1 MDATTVLAFL
11 AAVAALIGLAL
22 VLRRPTGD
30 GGAALREALSA
41 QLRAAQQGTQGQV
54 ELLAH
59 SVAELRA
66 ELGRSL
72 GATEQQLAT
81 QAGTTHRTLND
92 LSRQL
97 GGLSEQ
103 SQRIGELAK
112 DIGSLQ
118 DLLRAPKARGGF
130 GELLLERLLHDALP
144 ATAYE
149 VQYTYRD
156 GSRVDAIVRYAGRI
170 VPIDAKFP
178 NETWNALAKAEDP
191 ADRRAKKRAFLQ
203 QVRRHIDA
211 VGRYVSPADGTIDF
225 AVMYI
230 PSESVYYDLVLRE
243 EEGEPDLRAYCA
255 ERKVIPASPNT
266 LLAYLQV
273 VALGVRGLAMQE
285 RTRELQQGVAA
296 VRREFERFVELHDQ
310 LGRHLE
316 NATKKFDETDR
327 ALSPAPPQSAPHS
340 RAAPRVRDRI
350 PRGGA
355 WPAPGCRR
363 AHPHHRGVC
372 RRWVRAG
379 RARSERVI
387 DHREFGLASQRLGH
401 RGAQEADRRARRGAR
416 EGSRPSR
423 ARDPLP
429 ARARLRG
436 ALRGGLPRGLFGI

>member
-1 MDATTVLAFL
+1 MECPLRTLVLTNAGTDNRPVDSSL
-11 AAVAALIGLAL
+11 VVAVVALVVGTAAIAAVAITLRRLQGDDGA
-22 VLRRPTGD
+22 VLRD
-30 GGAALREALSA
+30 GLRLEV
-41 QLRAAQQGTQGQV
+41 QAAQHGMQGQV
-54 ELLAH
+54 ELLAR
-59 SVAELRA
+59 SVGELRA
-66 ELGRSL
+66 DLSRSL

-81 QAGTTHRTLND
+81 QAGTTHRTLTD

-97 GGLSEQ
+97 GSLGEQ
-103 SQRIGELAK
+103 SQRIGDLAK

-144 ATAYE
+144 AGAYE
-149 VQYTYRD
+149 VQYTYKD

-178 NETWNALAKAEDP
+178 NETWNALARAVDEAE
-191 ADRRAKKRAFLQ
+191 RRTKKRAFLQ
-203 QVRRHIDA
+203 QVRRHIDS

-230 PSESVYYDLVLRE
+230 PSESIYYDLVLRE

-273 VALGVRGLAMQE
+273 VSLGVRGLAMQE

-327 ALSPAPPQSAPHS
+327 ALSRASSAIETLAQAPI
-340 RAAPRVRDRI
+340 AAGGEQVALPLRMEPRRE
-350 PRGGA
+350 
-355 WPAPGCRR
+355 
-363 AHPHHRGVC
+363 
-372 RRWVRAG
+372 
-379 RARSERVI
+379 SEER
-387 DHREFGLASQRLGH
+387 
-401 RGAQEADRRARRGAR
+401 
-416 EGSRPSR
+416 
-423 ARDPLP
+423 
-429 ARARLRG
+429 
-436 ALRGGLPRGLFGI
+436 

>member
-1 MDATTVLAFL
+1 MDLATLFALL
-11 AAVAALIGLAL
+11 AAIVALTALAL
-22 VLRRPTGD
+22 VVRRPTADG
-30 GGAALREALSA
+30 GGAALRESVGA
-41 QLRAAQQGTQGQV
+41 QLQAAQQGAQGQV
-54 ELLAH
+54 ELLAR
-59 SVAELRA
+59 SVADLRSDLSRA
-66 ELGRSL
+66 L
-72 GATEQQLAT
+72 GATEHQLNS
-81 QAGTTHRTLND
+81 QAGTTQRTLSD

-97 GGLSEQ
+97 GALSEQ

-144 ATAYE
+144 ASAYE
-149 VQYTYRD
+149 IQYTYKD

-178 NETWNALAKAEDP
+178 NETWTALASAAAETE
-191 ADRRAKKRAFLQ
+191 RRAKKRLFLQ
-203 QVRRHIDA
+203 QVRRHVDA

-273 VALGVRGLAMQE
+273 IALGVRGLAMQE
-285 RTRELQQGVAA
+285 RTRELQQGVSA

-327 ALSPAPPQSAPHS
+327 AL
-340 RAAPRVRDRI
+340 
-350 PRGGA
+350 
-355 WPAPGCRR
+355 
-363 AHPHHRGVC
+363 
-372 RRWVRAG
+372 
-379 RARSERVI
+379 
-387 DHREFGLASQRLGH
+387 
-401 RGAQEADRRARRGAR
+401 
-416 EGSRPSR
+416 
-423 ARDPLP
+423 
-429 ARARLRG
+429 ARASG
-436 ALRGGLPRGLFGI
+436 AIETLAQAPIAAGSEQVALPLAMPPETEDR

>member
-1 MDATTVLAFL
+1 MAALLALL
-11 AAVAALIGLAL
+11 AAVVALAALAVVI
-22 VLRRPTGD
+22 RRPAGD
-30 GGAALREALSA
+30 GGAALREGLSA
-41 QLRAAQQGTQGQV
+41 QLHAQQQGMQGQV
-54 ELLAH
+54 ELLAR
-59 SVAELRA
+59 SVGELRS

-81 QAGTTHRTLND
+81 QAGSTHRTLTD

-97 GGLSEQ
+97 GALGEQ

-149 VQYTYRD
+149 IQYTYKD

-178 NETWNALAKAEDP
+178 NETWTALAKATDETE
-191 ADRRAKKRAFLQ
+191 RRAKKRTFLQ
-203 QVRRHIDA
+203 QVRRHVDA

-255 ERKVIPASPNT
+255 DRKVIPASPNT

-273 VALGVRGLAMQE
+273 IALGVRGLAMQE
-285 RTRELQQGVAA
+285 RTRELQQGVSA

-327 ALSPAPPQSAPHS
+327 AL
-340 RAAPRVRDRI
+340 
-350 PRGGA
+350 
-355 WPAPGCRR
+355 
-363 AHPHHRGVC
+363 
-372 RRWVRAG
+372 
-379 RARSERVI
+379 
-387 DHREFGLASQRLGH
+387 
-401 RGAQEADRRARRGAR
+401 
-416 EGSRPSR
+416 
-423 ARDPLP
+423 
-429 ARARLRG
+429 ARASG
-436 ALRGGLPRGLFGI
+436 AIETLAQAPLAAGSEQVALPLAMPPEVEER

>member
-1 MDATTVLAFL
+1 MDGPILIAAMVLGVAL
-11 AAVAALIGLAL
+11 AALAAAVVIAGRI
-22 VLRRPTGD
+22 RRDD
-30 GGAALREALSA
+30 GSALRDSVRAEL
-41 QLRAAQQGTQGQV
+41 QAAQQGMQGQV
-54 ELLAH
+54 ELLAR
-59 SVAELRA
+59 SVGELRSD
-66 ELGRSL
+66 LSRSL

-81 QAGTTHRTLND
+81 QAGTTHRTLTD

-97 GGLSEQ
+97 GSLGEQ
-103 SQRIGELAK
+103 SQRIGDLAK

-144 ATAYE
+144 AGAYE
-149 VQYTYRD
+149 IQYTYKD

-178 NETWNALAKAEDP
+178 NETWNALANAVDETE
-191 ADRRAKKRAFLQ
+191 RRVKKRAFLQ

-255 ERKVIPASPNT
+255 DRKVIPASPNT

-273 VALGVRGLAMQE
+273 VSLGVRGLAMQE

-327 ALSPAPPQSAPHS
+327 ALSRASSAIETLAQAPLAAGSEQVALPLRMEP
-340 RAAPRVRDRI
+340 RAETE
-350 PRGGA
+350 
-355 WPAPGCRR
+355 
-363 AHPHHRGVC
+363 
-372 RRWVRAG
+372 
-379 RARSERVI
+379 ER
-387 DHREFGLASQRLGH
+387 
-401 RGAQEADRRARRGAR
+401 
-416 EGSRPSR
+416 
-423 ARDPLP
+423 
-429 ARARLRG
+429 
-436 ALRGGLPRGLFGI
+436 

>member
-1 MDATTVLAFL
+1 MDATTLFALL
-11 AAVAALIGLAL
+11 AAVAALVGLAL
-22 VLRRPTGD
+22 VLRRPADT
-30 GGAALREALSA
+30 GGAALQEALSA
-41 QLRAAQQGTQGQV
+41 QLNAAQQGTQGQV
-54 ELLAH
+54 ELLAS
-59 SVAELRA
+59 SVAELRRD
-66 ELGRSL
+66 LGRSL

-81 QAGTTHRTLND
+81 QAGTTHRTLSE

-103 SQRIGELAK
+103 SQRIGDLAK

-130 GELLLERLLHDALP
+130 GELLLERLLQDALP

-149 VQYTYRD
+149 VQYTYKD

-178 NETWNALAKAEDP
+178 NETWNALAKA
-191 ADRRAKKRAFLQ
+191 ADETERRTKKRAFLQ

-230 PSESVYYDLVLRE
+230 PSESIYYDLVLRE

-273 VALGVRGLAMQE
+273 VSLGVRGLAMQE

-327 ALSPAPPQSAPHS
+327 ALSRASSAIETLAQAPI
-340 RAAPRVRDRI
+340 AAGGEQVALPLRMEPRRE
-350 PRGGA
+350 PE
-355 WPAPGCRR
+355 
-363 AHPHHRGVC
+363 
-372 RRWVRAG
+372 
-379 RARSERVI
+379 ER
-387 DHREFGLASQRLGH
+387 
-401 RGAQEADRRARRGAR
+401 
-416 EGSRPSR
+416 
-423 ARDPLP
+423 
-429 ARARLRG
+429 
-436 ALRGGLPRGLFGI
+436 

>member
-22 VLRRPTGD
+22 VLRRPTDD
-30 GGAALREALSA
+30 GGAALREALST
-41 QLRAAQQGTQGQV
+41 QLRVAQQGTQGQV

-81 QAGTTHRTLND
+81 QAGATHRTLND

-255 ERKVIPASPNT
+255 DRKVIPASPNT

-273 VALGVRGLAMQE
+273 VSLGVRGLAMQE

-327 ALSPAPPQSAPHS
+327 ALSRASSAIETLAQAPI
-340 RAAPRVRDRI
+340 AAGSEQVALPLLMEPRSKVEDSCFRLMT
-350 PRGGA
+350 P
-355 WPAPGCRR
+355 
-363 AHPHHRGVC
+363 VC
-372 RRWVRAG
+372 
-379 RARSERVI
+379 
-387 DHREFGLASQRLGH
+387 Q
-401 RGAQEADRRARRGAR
+401 
-416 EGSRPSR
+416 
-423 ARDPLP
+423 
-429 ARARLRG
+429 LR
-436 ALRGGLPRGLFGI
+436 

>member
-1 MDATTVLAFL
+1 MEMAALLALL
-11 AAVAALIGLAL
+11 AAVAALAALA
-22 VLRRPTGD
+22 VVIRRPAGD
-30 GGAALREALSA
+30 GGAALREGLSA
-41 QLRAAQQGTQGQV
+41 QLHAQQQGMQGQV
-54 ELLAH
+54 ELLAR
-59 SVAELRA
+59 SVGDLRA

-81 QAGTTHRTLND
+81 QAGSTHRTLTD

-97 GGLSEQ
+97 GALGEQ

-149 VQYTYRD
+149 IQYTYKD

-178 NETWNALAKAEDP
+178 NETWTALAKA
-191 ADRRAKKRAFLQ
+191 ADETERRSKKRTFLQ
-203 QVRRHIDA
+203 QVRRHVDA

-255 ERKVIPASPNT
+255 DRKVIPASPNT

-273 VALGVRGLAMQE
+273 IALGVRGLAMQE
-285 RTRELQQGVAA
+285 RTRELQQGVSA

-327 ALSPAPPQSAPHS
+327 AL
-340 RAAPRVRDRI
+340 
-350 PRGGA
+350 
-355 WPAPGCRR
+355 
-363 AHPHHRGVC
+363 
-372 RRWVRAG
+372 
-379 RARSERVI
+379 
-387 DHREFGLASQRLGH
+387 
-401 RGAQEADRRARRGAR
+401 
-416 EGSRPSR
+416 
-423 ARDPLP
+423 
-429 ARARLRG
+429 ARASG
-436 ALRGGLPRGLFGI
+436 AIETLAQAPLAAGSEQVALPLAMPPEVEDR

>member
-1 MDATTVLAFL
+1 MDGSLFVAVIALVVGVVAI
-11 AAVAALIGLAL
+11 AAVAMSIRRSRGDDGAELRDGLRL
-22 VLRRPTGD
+22 EL
-30 GGAALREALSA
+30 
-41 QLRAAQQGTQGQV
+41 QAAQHGMQGQV
-54 ELLAH
+54 ELLAR
-59 SVAELRA
+59 SVGELRGD
-66 ELGRSL
+66 LSRSL

-81 QAGTTHRTLND
+81 QAGTTHRTLTD

-97 GGLSEQ
+97 GSLGEQ

-144 ATAYE
+144 AGAYE
-149 VQYTYRD
+149 VQYTYKD

-178 NETWNALAKAEDP
+178 NETWNALAKAVDET
-191 ADRRAKKRAFLQ
+191 DRRTKKRAFLQ

-230 PSESVYYDLVLRE
+230 PSESIYYDLVLRE

-327 ALSPAPPQSAPHS
+327 ALSRASSAIETLAQAPI
-340 RAAPRVRDRI
+340 AAGGEQVALPLRMEPRPKVED
-350 PRGGA
+350 
-355 WPAPGCRR
+355 
-363 AHPHHRGVC
+363 
-372 RRWVRAG
+372 
-379 RARSERVI
+379 S
-387 DHREFGLASQRLGH
+387 
-401 RGAQEADRRARRGAR
+401 
-416 EGSRPSR
+416 
-423 ARDPLP
+423 
-429 ARARLRG
+429 
-436 ALRGGLPRGLFGI
+436 

>member
-1 MDATTVLAFL
+1 MEMAALLALL
-11 AAVAALIGLAL
+11 AAVAALAALA
-22 VLRRPTGD
+22 VVIRRPAGD
-30 GGAALREALSA
+30 GGAALREGLSA
-41 QLRAAQQGTQGQV
+41 QLHAQQQGMQGQV
-54 ELLAH
+54 ELLAR
-59 SVAELRA
+59 SVGDLRA

-81 QAGTTHRTLND
+81 QAGSTHRTLTD

-97 GGLSEQ
+97 GALGEQ

-144 ATAYE
+144 ARAYE
-149 VQYTYRD
+149 IQYTYKD

-178 NETWNALAKAEDP
+178 NETWTALAKA
-191 ADRRAKKRAFLQ
+191 ADETERRSKKRTFLQ
-203 QVRRHIDA
+203 QVRRHVDA

-255 ERKVIPASPNT
+255 DRKVIPASPNT

-273 VALGVRGLAMQE
+273 IALGVRGLAMQE
-285 RTRELQQGVAA
+285 RTRELQQGVSA

-327 ALSPAPPQSAPHS
+327 AL
-340 RAAPRVRDRI
+340 
-350 PRGGA
+350 
-355 WPAPGCRR
+355 
-363 AHPHHRGVC
+363 
-372 RRWVRAG
+372 
-379 RARSERVI
+379 
-387 DHREFGLASQRLGH
+387 
-401 RGAQEADRRARRGAR
+401 
-416 EGSRPSR
+416 
-423 ARDPLP
+423 
-429 ARARLRG
+429 ARASG
-436 ALRGGLPRGLFGI
+436 AIETLAQAPLAAGSEQVALPLAMPPEVEDR

>member
-1 MDATTVLAFL
+1 VLTAERTENRGVDGPTLL
-11 AAVAALIGLAL
+11 AAIAIVIALLAL
-22 VLRRPTGD
+22 AAIVVVVLRVGRDD
-30 GGAALREALSA
+30 GSALRDAVRGEL
-41 QLRAAQQGTQGQV
+41 QTAQQGMQGQV

-59 SVAELRA
+59 SVSDLRSD
-66 ELGRSL
+66 LSRSL

-81 QAGTTHRTLND
+81 QAGTTHRTLTD

-97 GGLSEQ
+97 GSLSEQ
-103 SQRIGELAK
+103 STRIGELAK

-144 ATAYE
+144 ASAYE
-149 VQYTYRD
+149 VQYTYKD
-156 GSRVDAIVRYAGRI
+156 GSRVDAIVRYSGRI

-178 NETWNALAKAEDP
+178 NETWNALAKAVDETE
-191 ADRRAKKRAFLQ
+191 RRAKKRAFLQ

-255 ERKVIPASPNT
+255 DRKVIPASPNT

-327 ALSPAPPQSAPHS
+327 ALSRASSAIETLAQTPI
-340 RAAPRVRDRI
+340 AA
-350 PRGGA
+350 GGEQVA
-355 WPAPGCRR
+355 LPLRMESG
-363 AHPHHRGVC
+363 HKDE
-372 RRWVRAG
+372 
-379 RARSERVI
+379 ER
-387 DHREFGLASQRLGH
+387 
-401 RGAQEADRRARRGAR
+401 
-416 EGSRPSR
+416 
-423 ARDPLP
+423 
-429 ARARLRG
+429 
-436 ALRGGLPRGLFGI
+436 

>member
-1 MDATTVLAFL
+1 MPL
-11 AAVAALIGLAL
+11 
-22 VLRRPTGD
+22 
-30 GGAALREALSA
+30 
-41 QLRAAQQGTQGQV
+41 
-54 ELLAH
+54 
-59 SVAELRA
+59 
-66 ELGRSL
+66 
-72 GATEQQLAT
+72 
-81 QAGTTHRTLND
+81 
-92 LSRQL
+92 
-97 GGLSEQ
+97 LSEQ
-103 SQRIGELAK
+103 SQRIGDLAK

-230 PSESVYYDLVLRE
+230 PSESIYYDLVLRE

-273 VALGVRGLAMQE
+273 VSLGVRGLAMQE

-327 ALSPAPPQSAPHS
+327 ALSRASSAIETLAQAPI
-340 RAAPRVRDRI
+340 AAGGEQVALPLRMEPRRE
-350 PRGGA
+350 
-355 WPAPGCRR
+355 
-363 AHPHHRGVC
+363 
-372 RRWVRAG
+372 
-379 RARSERVI
+379 SE
-387 DHREFGLASQRLGH
+387 ET
-401 RGAQEADRRARRGAR
+401 
-416 EGSRPSR
+416 
-423 ARDPLP
+423 
-429 ARARLRG
+429 
-436 ALRGGLPRGLFGI
+436 

>member
-11 AAVAALIGLAL
+11 AAAAALIGLAL
-22 VLRRPTGD
+22 VLRRPAGD

-41 QLRAAQQGTQGQV
+41 QLRVAQQGTQGQV

-255 ERKVIPASPNT
+255 DRKVIPASPNT

-273 VALGVRGLAMQE
+273 VSLGVRGLAMQE

-327 ALSPAPPQSAPHS
+327 ALSRASSAIETLAQAPI
-340 RAAPRVRDRI
+340 AAGGEQVALPLRMEPR
-350 PRGGA
+350 
-355 WPAPGCRR
+355 
-363 AHPHHRGVC
+363 
-372 RRWVRAG
+372 
-379 RARSERVI
+379 
-387 DHREFGLASQRLGH
+387 RETEES
-401 RGAQEADRRARRGAR
+401 
-416 EGSRPSR
+416 
-423 ARDPLP
+423 
-429 ARARLRG
+429 
-436 ALRGGLPRGLFGI
+436 

>member
-1 MDATTVLAFL
+1 MLTSRDADNRGVDGSLVVALVALVVGL
-11 AAVAALIGLAL
+11 AAVGAVIVSTRRGPGHEGSELRDGLRQD
-22 VLRRPTGD
+22 VQT
-30 GGAALREALSA
+30 
-41 QLRAAQQGTQGQV
+41 AQQVMHGQV
-54 ELLAH
+54 ELLAR
-59 SVAELRA
+59 SVGELRA
-66 ELGRSL
+66 DLSRSL

-81 QAGTTHRTLND
+81 QAGTTNRTLTD

-97 GGLSEQ
+97 GSLGEQ
-103 SQRIGELAK
+103 SQRIGDLAK

-144 ATAYE
+144 AGAYE
-149 VQYTYRD
+149 IQYTYKD
-156 GSRVDAIVRYAGRI
+156 GSRVDAIVRYAGRL

-178 NETWNALAKAEDP
+178 NETWNAVAKAVDETE
-191 ADRRAKKRAFLQ
+191 RRTKKRAFLQ

-225 AVMYI
+225 ALMYI
-230 PSESVYYDLVLRE
+230 PSESIYYDLVLRE

-273 VALGVRGLAMQE
+273 IALGVRGLAMQE

-327 ALSPAPPQSAPHS
+327 ALSRASSAIETLAQAPI
-340 RAAPRVRDRI
+340 AAGGEQVALPLRMEPRSKVDD
-350 PRGGA
+350 
-355 WPAPGCRR
+355 
-363 AHPHHRGVC
+363 
-372 RRWVRAG
+372 
-379 RARSERVI
+379 S
-387 DHREFGLASQRLGH
+387 
-401 RGAQEADRRARRGAR
+401 
-416 EGSRPSR
+416 
-423 ARDPLP
+423 
-429 ARARLRG
+429 
-436 ALRGGLPRGLFGI
+436 

>member
-1 MDATTVLAFL
+1 MDATTLLALL
-11 AAVAALIGLAL
+11 AAAAALIGLAL
-22 VLRRPTGD
+22 VLRRPAD
-30 GGAALREALSA
+30 HGGAALREALAA
-41 QLRAAQQGTQGQV
+41 QLHAAQQGTQGQV
-54 ELLAH
+54 ELLAS

-66 ELGRSL
+66 EIGRSL

-103 SQRIGELAK
+103 SQRIGDLAK

-130 GELLLERLLHDALP
+130 GELLLERLLQDALP

-230 PSESVYYDLVLRE
+230 PSESIYYDLVLRE

-266 LLAYLQV
+266 LLAYLQIV
-273 VALGVRGLAMQE
+273 SLGVRGLAMQE

-327 ALSPAPPQSAPHS
+327 ALSRASSAIETLAQAPI
-340 RAAPRVRDRI
+340 AAGGEQVALPLRMEPRRE
-350 PRGGA
+350 
-355 WPAPGCRR
+355 
-363 AHPHHRGVC
+363 
-372 RRWVRAG
+372 
-379 RARSERVI
+379 SE
-387 DHREFGLASQRLGH
+387 E
-401 RGAQEADRRARRGAR
+401 
-416 EGSRPSR
+416 P
-423 ARDPLP
+423 
-429 ARARLRG
+429 
-436 ALRGGLPRGLFGI
+436 

>member
-1 MDATTVLAFL
+1 VTLVAVVALVVGLVAI
-11 AAVAALIGLAL
+11 AAVVVTITRL
-22 VLRRPTGD
+22 GD
-30 GGAALREALSA
+30 GDGAALRDG
-41 QLRAAQQGTQGQV
+41 LRVELQTAQQGMQGQF
-54 ELLAH
+54 ELLAR
-59 SVAELRA
+59 SVGELRSD
-66 ELGRSL
+66 LGRSL

-97 GGLSEQ
+97 GTLSEQ

-144 ATAYE
+144 ASAYE
-149 VQYTYRD
+149 VQYTYKD

-178 NETWNALAKAEDP
+178 NETWNALAKA
-191 ADRRAKKRAFLQ
+191 ADETERRTKKRAFLQ

-243 EEGEPDLRAYCA
+243 EEAEPDLRAYCA
-255 ERKVIPASPNT
+255 DRKVIPASPNT

-327 ALSPAPPQSAPHS
+327 ALSRASSAIETLAQAPL
-340 RAAPRVRDRI
+340 AA
-350 PRGGA
+350 GGEQVA
-355 WPAPGCRR
+355 LPLRMEQRR
-363 AHPHHRGVC
+363 EIE
-372 RRWVRAG
+372 
-379 RARSERVI
+379 ER
-387 DHREFGLASQRLGH
+387 
-401 RGAQEADRRARRGAR
+401 
-416 EGSRPSR
+416 
-423 ARDPLP
+423 
-429 ARARLRG
+429 
-436 ALRGGLPRGLFGI
+436 

>member
-1 MDATTVLAFL
+1 MDGSIFVAIVALAVGL
-11 AAVAALIGLAL
+11 AAIAL
-22 VLRRPTGD
+22 VVVLTARLRRDD
-30 GGAALREALSA
+30 GPALRDG
-41 QLRAAQQGTQGQV
+41 LRAELQTAQQGMQGQV
-54 ELLAH
+54 ELLAR
-59 SVAELRA
+59 SVGELRSD
-66 ELGRSL
+66 LSRSL
-72 GATEQQLAT
+72 GATEQQMAT
-81 QAGTTHRTLND
+81 QAGTTHRTLTD

-97 GGLSEQ
+97 GSLGEQ
-103 SQRIGELAK
+103 SQRIGDLAK

-144 ATAYE
+144 AGAYE
-149 VQYTYRD
+149 VQYTYKD

-178 NETWNALAKAEDP
+178 NETWNALAKA
-191 ADRRAKKRAFLQ
+191 ADEAERRTKKRAFLQ

-230 PSESVYYDLVLRE
+230 PSESIYYDLVLRE
-243 EEGEPDLRAYCA
+243 EDGEPDLRAYCA

-327 ALSPAPPQSAPHS
+327 ALSRASSAIETLAQAPI
-340 RAAPRVRDRI
+340 AAGGEQVALPLRMEPRPKVED
-350 PRGGA
+350 
-355 WPAPGCRR
+355 
-363 AHPHHRGVC
+363 
-372 RRWVRAG
+372 
-379 RARSERVI
+379 S
-387 DHREFGLASQRLGH
+387 
-401 RGAQEADRRARRGAR
+401 
-416 EGSRPSR
+416 
-423 ARDPLP
+423 
-429 ARARLRG
+429 
-436 ALRGGLPRGLFGI
+436 